1 MAFKENCM
9 CISERRLE
17 ECMSY
22 LSSIK
27 NDDNTDF
34 IATAM
39 CCVTKELCRV
49 RDLDVIIAPKYDF
62 KDSDVKQEYI
72 KLERET
78 EYDIKDKNL
87 MFFPP
92 ILPSESRRD
101 ISFRNWLGKETGSS
115 WWKIGCSK
123 GNI

>member
-87 MFFPP
+87 MFFPS
-92 ILPSESRRD
+92 IIPSESRRD
-101 ISFRNWLGKETGSS
+101 ISFRDWLGKGTESN

>member
-87 MFFPP
+87 MFFPS
-92 ILPSESRRD
+92 IVPSESRRD
-101 ISFRNWLGKETGSS
+101 VSFRNWLGKGTEPN

-123 GNI
+123 CNI

>member
-49 RDLDVIIAPKYDF
+49 RDLDVIIAPKYYF
-62 KDSDVKQEYI
+62 KDSDVKQEYV

-78 EYDIKDKNL
+78 KYDIKDKNL
-87 MFFPP
+87 MFFPS
-92 ILPSESRRD
+92 IIPSESRRD
-101 ISFRNWLGKETGSS
+101 ISFRDWLGKGTESN

-123 GNI
+123 GGI

>member
-49 RDLDVIIAPKYDF
+49 RDLDVIIAPKYYF

-87 MFFPP
+87 MFFPS
-92 ILPSESRRD
+92 IIPSESRRD
-101 ISFRNWLGKETGSS
+101 ISFRDGLGKGTESN

>member
-49 RDLDVIIAPKYDF
+49 RDLDVIIAPKYYF
-62 KDSDVKQEYI
+62 KDLDVKQEYI
-72 KLERET
+72 KLERGNK
-78 EYDIKDKNL
+78 YDIKEENL
-87 MFFPP
+87 AFFPP
-92 ILPSESRRD
+92 IVPCELRKDTRER
-101 ISFRNWLGKETGSS
+101 LKKEPN

-123 GNI
+123 GSI

>member
-9 CISERRLE
+9 CISEHRLE

-87 MFFPP
+87 MFFPS
-92 ILPSESRRD
+92 IIPSESRRD
-101 ISFRNWLGKETGSS
+101 ISFRNWLGKGTDSN

>member
-1 MAFKENCM
+1 MAFGENCM

-27 NDDNTDF
+27 NDDNNDF

-49 RDLDVIIAPKYDF
+49 RDLEVIIAPKYYF
-62 KDSDVKQEYI
+62 KDSDVK
-72 KLERET
+72 ET
-78 EYDIKDKNL
+78 K
-87 MFFPP
+87 
-92 ILPSESRRD
+92 SRRD
-101 ISFRNWLGKETGSS
+101 ISFRDWLRKETESN
-115 WWKIGCSK
+115 WWKVGCSK

>member
-49 RDLDVIIAPKYDF
+49 RDLDVIIAPKYYF
-62 KDSDVKQEYI
+62 KDLDVKQEYI
-72 KLERET
+72 KLEKENK
-78 EYDIKDKNL
+78 YDIKEENL
-87 MFFPP
+87 AFFPP
-92 ILPSESRRD
+92 IVPCVLRKNPS
-101 ISFRNWLGKETGSS
+101 FKEWYNKGTESS